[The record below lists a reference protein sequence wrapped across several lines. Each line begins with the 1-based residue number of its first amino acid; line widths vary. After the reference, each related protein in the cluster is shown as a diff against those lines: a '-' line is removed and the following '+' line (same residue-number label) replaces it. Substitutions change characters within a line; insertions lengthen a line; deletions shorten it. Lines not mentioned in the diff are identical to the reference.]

1 MITISRMKR
10 KKTSLA
16 WIIAAAMPVAYQT
29 NALAGEGAG
38 EASSVPGIA
47 EREIARRL
55 ARIQDAQKAMQR
67 GDELFAQGDL
77 DGALSQYRSAKEIFD
92 QLPNAPFIQD
102 WRDLGNLKFAD
113 CSVAVARQKVAA
125 GDYVAARKLIDE
137 ANAAVPGHKKAQL
150 LVSQLDDPD
159 RWPAALTPEHVENV
173 GKVQKG
179 LVTANSSVEIGNY
192 DKALEEYED
201 VLRVDPY
208 NTAAR
213 RGMENAERKR
223 ADYLKTAYDHNR
235 IRMINMVTE
244 AWEHKPP
251 VKGFQVEGTSGGSK
265 APTVYLSQKMQKI
278 VFPQVQFTGAS
289 IDEAVEFL
297 RVKSRD
303 LDTFETDPA
312 RKGVN
317 IILKAG
323 ENAPTASIS
332 LDLKDVPMMEAL
344 RYVTE
349 LAGMKFKVEP
359 FAVLIVPVTETTTE
373 QFTRIYK
380 VPPDFE
386 TMTSGGGDAAAPAAA
401 ADPFAA
407 GGAAPAAASG
417 LIKRQN
423 AKEILSSQGIAFPD
437 GATAVFNKVTSQLIV
452 KNTQPNLDL
461 VEAFV
466 DSIIGRITKQV
477 YVTTK
482 FVEVTQ
488 KNTDELG
495 FDWLLGG
502 LGVNAD
508 NLQVGGGTNG
518 NWGGR
523 VNYTGS
529 IADLVTNGQ
538 IAPVTR
544 GLRSGSRAIRGDSID
559 SLFNSLDA
567 TSDTVSPGVL
577 SLAGIFTDPQ
587 FGVVMRALSQRK
599 GVDLMSAP
607 SVTTKGGQPATV
619 EVVREFIYPTEF
631 DPPQIP
637 TNVGG
642 GGNGGGGGGGGGTT
656 IVSIPVTPTTPTA
669 FEMRPVGVR
678 MEVDPVIGENGSID
692 LNLAPEVTEFDGYI
706 NYGSPIYSV
715 SPNVPIL
722 DIFGNLLGTIPSSR
736 LELTPNIINQPIFS
750 TRKVK
755 TSVTVWDG
763 QTVALGGLIR
773 EDVQDVEDKVP
784 VLGDLPFVGRAFRS
798 EVEDHFKRNLMIFV
812 TASLIDPAGQ
822 RIKLQGSGGSSEEGA
837 DQSNPLLPAVGN

>member
-1 MITISRMKR
+1 MKR
-10 KKTSLA
+10 KQLALLISAAIPLSSLPA
-16 WIIAAAMPVAYQT
+16 QT
-29 NALAGEGAG
+29 QSGGYNN
-38 EASSVPGIA
+38 SVPGIA

-55 ARIQDAQKAMQR
+55 ARIQDAQKAMEK
-67 GDELFAQGDL
+67 GDELFGSGDRET
-77 DGALSQYRSAKEIFD
+77 ALSQYRSAKEVFD

-102 WRDLGNLKFAD
+102 WRELANLKFAD
-113 CSVAVARQKVAA
+113 CSVAVAREKTVA
-125 GDYVAARKLIDE
+125 GDYEAARKLLDE
-137 ANAAVPGHKKAQL
+137 ATAAVPGHKKAAL
-150 LVSQLDDPD
+150 FAAEMNDSD
-159 RWPAALTPEHVENV
+159 RWPQALSAEHVENV

-179 LVTANSSVEIGNY
+179 LIKAASAVEIGNY
-192 DKALEEYED
+192 DQAMEEYED
-201 VLRVDPY
+201 VLRTDPY

-213 RGMENAERKR
+213 RGMELAEQKR
-223 ADYLKTAYDHNR
+223 SQYLTSAYDHNR
-235 IRMINMVTE
+235 VRMLNMVTE

-251 VKGFQVEGTSGGSK
+251 VKGFQVEGTQSGAR

-278 VFPQVQFTGAS
+278 IFPQVAFSGAS

-297 RVKSRD
+297 RIKSRD
-303 LDTFETDPA
+303 LDVFETDPA

-317 IILKAG
+317 IILKPG
-323 ENAPTASIS
+323 DNAPTASIS
-332 LDLKDVPMMEAL
+332 LDLKDVPMVEAL

-349 LAGMKFKVEP
+349 LAGMKYKVEP

-386 TMTSGGGDAAAPAAA
+386 TMGTTGGDAAPAAA
-401 ADPFAA
+401 PADPFAA
-407 GGAAPAAASG
+407 GGGAAAGAASG
-417 LIKRQN
+417 LIRRKS
-423 AKEILSSQGIAFPD
+423 ALEILKEQGIPFPE

-502 LGVNAD
+502 VGVNAD
-508 NLQVGGGTNG
+508 NLDVGGGTNG

-523 VNYTGS
+523 ASYTGS
-529 IADLVTNGQ
+529 IANVLGANNPTTALV
-538 IAPVTR
+538 APVTR
-544 GLRSGSRAIRGDSID
+544 GLRSGSRAVRGDSID
-559 SLFNSLDA
+559 SLFNPIDA
-567 TSDTVSPGVL
+567 TSDTVAPGVL
-577 SLAGIFTDPQ
+577 SIAGIFTDPQ
-587 FGVVMRALSQRK
+587 FGMVIRALSQRK

-619 EVVREFIYPTEF
+619 EVIREFIYPTEF

-637 TNVGG
+637 TNVG
-642 GGNGGGGGGGGGTT
+642 NQTGGGGVGGSSS
-656 IVSIPVTPTTPTA
+656 SIPVTPTTPTA

-692 LNLAPEVTEFDGYI
+692 LNLLPEVTEFDGFV
-706 NYGSPIYSV
+706 NYGNPIYSV
-715 SPNVPIL
+715 QPPTVLNPN
-722 DIFGNLLGTIPSSR
+722 GSR
-736 LELTPNIINQPIFS
+736 VELTPNIINQPIFS

-773 EDVQDVEDKVP
+773 EDVQDVEDKLP
-784 VLGDLPFVGRAFRS
+784 VLGDVPFIGRLFRS
-798 EVEDHFKRNLMIFV
+798 QVEDHFKRNLMIFV
-812 TASLIDPAGQ
+812 TASLIDPAGN
-822 RIKLQGSGGSSEEGA
+822 RIRNQGTGSSTEESA
-837 DQSNPLLPAVGN
+837 ETPNPLLPPVGN

>member
-1 MITISRMKR
+1 MMKIR
-10 KKTSLA
+10 IALLV
-16 WIIAAAMPVAYQT
+16 AAAAPMVSAPVF
-29 NALAGEGAG
+29 AGEGG
-38 EASSVPGIA
+38 VGGGVPGIA
-47 EREIARRL
+47 EREISRRL
-55 ARIQDAQKAMQR
+55 ARIEDARQAMQK
-67 GDELFAQGDL
+67 GDELYAKGDHE
-77 DGALSQYRSAKEIFD
+77 GALAQYRAAKEIFD

-102 WRDLGNLKFAD
+102 WRDLANLKFAD
-113 CSVAVARQKVAA
+113 CAAQVAREKAVI
-125 GDYVAARKLIDE
+125 GDYETARKLIAE
-137 ANAAVPGHKKAQL
+137 ALAAVPGHKAAKLFAL
-150 LVSQLDDPD
+150 HLDDPD
-159 RWPAALTPEHVENV
+159 RWPPALTPEHVENV

-179 LVTANSSVEIGNY
+179 LLLGSSSTEIGNY
-192 DKALEEYED
+192 DQALSQFED
-201 VLRVDPY
+201 VLRIDPY

-213 RGMENAERKR
+213 RGMELAERKR
-223 ADYLKTAYDHNR
+223 AEYFESARDHQR
-235 IRMINMVTE
+235 SRMLNIVNE
-244 AWEHKPP
+244 AWEHKPA
-251 VKGFQVEGTSGGSK
+251 VKGLRVENSTDGGK

-278 VFPQVQFTGAS
+278 IFPQVQFSGAS

-303 LDTFETDPA
+303 LDVEEQDPA

-323 ENAPTASIS
+323 DNPSTASIS
-332 LDLKDVPMMEAL
+332 LDLKDVPMVEAL

-359 FAVLIVPVTETTTE
+359 FAVLIVPVSETTAE

-386 TMTSGGGDAAAPAAA
+386 SMGSGAGAAPAAA
-401 ADPFAA
+401 AAPADPFAA
-407 GGAAPAAASG
+407 GGAATPAASG
-417 LIKRQN
+417 LLARQN
-423 AKEILSSQGIAFPD
+423 ALEILKSQGIPFPE

-466 DSIIGRITKQV
+466 DSIIGRVTKQV
-477 YVTTK
+477 YITSK

-502 LGVNAD
+502 AGGNVEL
-508 NLQVGGGTNG
+508 GGGTTG
-518 NWGGR
+518 NSGVR
-523 VNYTGS
+523 ANYSGTL
-529 IADLVTNGQ
+529 ADLVTAGTVN
-538 IAPVTR
+538 PVTR

-559 SLFNSLDA
+559 SLFNPTDSSA
-567 TSDTVSPGVL
+567 DTVSPGVL
-577 SLAGIFTDPQ
+577 SIAGIFTDPQ
-587 FGVVMRALSQRK
+587 FGMVLRALSQRK

-607 SVTTKGGQPATV
+607 SVTTKGGQQATV

-642 GGNGGGGGGGGGTT
+642 GGGGLGIAGGAAS
-656 IVSIPVTPTTPTA
+656 SIPVTPTTPTA

-692 LNLAPEVTEFDGYI
+692 LNLLPEVTEFDGFI
-706 NYGSPIYSV
+706 NYGSPIYSIQ
-715 SPNVPIL
+715 P
-722 DIFGNLLGTIPSSR
+722 PSFVGGVLTPASKV
-736 LELTPNIINQPIFS
+736 ELTPNIINQPIFS

-773 EDVQDVEDKVP
+773 EDVQDVEDKLP
-784 VLGDLPFVGRAFRS
+784 VVGDLPFIGRLFRS

-812 TASLIDPAGQ
+812 TAVLIDPAGQ
-822 RIKLQGSGGSSEEGA
+822 RISGQGSVGGAAADTGA
-837 DQSNPLLPAVGN
+837 NPLLPPVGN

>member
-1 MITISRMKR
+1 MTTNSRMKR
-10 KKTSLA
+10 KKPSLA
-16 WIIAAAMPVAYQT
+16 LIIAAAMPVAVQT
-29 NALAGEGAG
+29 VSLAGEGAG
-38 EASSVPGIA
+38 YASTVPGIA

-55 ARIQDAQKAMQR
+55 ARIQDAQKAMAR
-67 GDELFAQGDL
+67 GDELFAQGDQE
-77 DGALSQYRSAKEIFD
+77 GALAQYRAAKEIFD

-102 WRDLGNLKFAD
+102 WRDLANLKFAD
-113 CSVAVARQKVAA
+113 CAVAVARQKVAS
-125 GDYVAARKLIDE
+125 GDYPAARKLLDE
-137 ANAAVPGHKKAQL
+137 AFAAAPGHKKAQL
-150 LVSQLDDPD
+150 LASQMEDPD
-159 RWPAALTPEHVENV
+159 RWPPALTPEHVENV

-179 LVTANSSVEIGNY
+179 LVLANSSVEIGNY

-201 VLRVDPY
+201 VLRIDPY

-223 ADYLKTAYDHNR
+223 ADYLKSAYDHNR
-235 IRMINMVTE
+235 IRMLNMVTE

-278 VFPQVQFTGAS
+278 VFPQVQFSGAS
-289 IDEAVEFL
+289 IEEAVEFL

-317 IILKAG
+317 IILKPG
-323 ENAPTASIS
+323 ESAPTASIS

-386 TMTSGGGDAAAPAAA
+386 TMTSGGGDSAAPAAP

-417 LIKRQN
+417 LTKRQN
-423 AKEILSSQGIAFPD
+423 AKEILTSQGIAFPE
-437 GATAVFNKVTSQLIV
+437 GASAVFNKVTSQLIV

-466 DSIIGRITKQV
+466 DSIIGQITKQV

-502 LGVNAD
+502 VGVSAD
-508 NLQVGGGTNG
+508 NLQVSGGTDG

-523 VNYTGS
+523 VNYSGS

-559 SLFNSLDA
+559 SLFNSVDA
-567 TSDTVSPGVL
+567 TSDTVSPGIL

-587 FGVVMRALSQRK
+587 FGMVIRALSQRK

-642 GGNGGGGGGGGGTT
+642 GGNGGNNGGTT

-784 VLGDLPFVGRAFRS
+784 VLGDMPFIGRLFRS

-822 RIKLQGSGGSSEEGA
+822 KIKLQGSGASASEGA
-837 DQSNPLLPAVGN
+837 EGENPLLPSVGN

>member
-1 MITISRMKR
+1 MIHPSRMKKNR
-10 KKTSLA
+10 IALLVAAFAPMVTVTS
-16 WIIAAAMPVAYQT
+16 Q
-29 NALAGEGAG
+29 AGEGNFG
-38 EASSVPGIA
+38 SVPGIA
-47 EREIARRL
+47 EREISRRM
-55 ARIQDAQKAMQR
+55 ARIEDARQAMQK
-67 GDELFAQGDL
+67 GDELYAKGDHE
-77 DGALSQYRSAKEIFD
+77 GALAQYRAAKEIFD

-102 WRDLGNLKFAD
+102 WRDLANLKFAD
-113 CSVAVARQKVAA
+113 CASQVAREKAA
-125 GDYVAARKLIDE
+125 IGDYVAARKLLDE
-137 ANAAVPGHKKAQL
+137 ALLAVPGHKGAKLFAQ
-150 LVSQLDDPD
+150 QLDDPD
-159 RWPAALTPEHVENV
+159 RWPPALTPEHIENV
-173 GKVQKG
+173 AKVQKG
-179 LVTANSSVEIGNY
+179 LLLGASSVEIGKY
-192 DKALEEYED
+192 DSALSQYED

-213 RGMENAERKR
+213 RGMELAERKR
-223 ADYLKTAYDHNR
+223 AEYFESARDHQR
-235 IRMINMVTE
+235 SRMLNMVNE
-244 AWEHKPP
+244 AWEYKPP
-251 VKGFQVEGTSGGSK
+251 VKGLSIESTSTGGK
-265 APTVYLSQKMQKI
+265 APSGYLSAKMEGI
-278 VFPQVQFTGAS
+278 VFPQVEFSGAT
-289 IDEAVEFL
+289 IEEAVEFL

-303 LDTFETDPA
+303 LDVTETDPA

-323 ENAPTASIS
+323 DSASAASIS
-332 LDLKDVPMMEAL
+332 LSLKDVPMLEAL

-386 TMTSGGGDAAAPAAA
+386 SMGSNPGAAAAPAAA

-407 GGAAPAAASG
+407 GGGAAAPTVSG
-417 LIKRQN
+417 LIARQS
-423 AKEILSSQGIAFPD
+423 ALDILKSQGIPFPE
-437 GATAVFNKVTSQLIV
+437 GASAVFNKVTSQLII

-461 VEAFV
+461 AEAFV
-466 DSIIGRITKQV
+466 DSIRGRVTKQV
-477 YVTTK
+477 HVSSK

-502 LGVNAD
+502 GGGSNPVS
-508 NLQVGGGTNG
+508 VSGGTNG
-518 NWGGR
+518 NSGVR
-523 VNYTGS
+523 STYTGDL
-529 IADLVTNGQ
+529 AGLVTGGAV
-538 IAPVTR
+538 APVTR

-559 SLFNSLDA
+559 SLFNPTDA
-567 TSDTVSPGVL
+567 GADTVAPGVL
-577 SLAGIFTDPQ
+577 SIAGIFTDPQ
-587 FGVVMRALSQRK
+587 FGMVIRALSQRK

-642 GGNGGGGGGGGGTT
+642 GGGGGTT
-656 IVSIPVTPTTPTA
+656 GGSSQAIPVTPTTPTA

-692 LNLAPEVTEFDGYI
+692 LNLLPEVTEFDGFI

-715 SPNVPIL
+715 TAAHTVV
-722 DIFGNLLGTIPSSR
+722 DAIFGTITNIPASKA
-736 LELTPNIINQPIFS
+736 ELTPNIINQPIFS

-773 EDVQDVEDKVP
+773 EDVQDVEDKLP
-784 VLGDLPFVGRAFRS
+784 VMGDLPFVGRLFRT

-812 TASLIDPAGQ
+812 TATLIDPAGQ
-822 RIKLQGSGGSSEEGA
+822 RITPQSTTDGGGA
-837 DQSNPLLPAVGN
+837 DGSNPLLPSIGN

>member
-1 MITISRMKR
+1 MTKHSIALMVAATIPMSG
-10 KKTSLA
+10 TH
-16 WIIAAAMPVAYQT
+16 V
-29 NALAGEGAG
+29 LAGDGG
-38 EASSVPGIA
+38 LGGGVPGIA
-47 EREIARRL
+47 EREITRRM
-55 ARIQDAQKAMQR
+55 ARIEDARQAMAK
-67 GDELFAQGDL
+67 GDELFAQGDHE
-77 DGALSQYRSAKEIFD
+77 GALAQYRAAKEIFD

-102 WRDLGNLKFAD
+102 WRDLANLKFAD
-113 CSVAVARQKVAA
+113 CAVTVAREKAA
-125 GDYVAARKLIDE
+125 KGDYVSARKLLDE
-137 ANAAVPGHKKAQL
+137 AVLAVPGHKKAL
-150 LVSQLDDPD
+150 LFAAQLDDPD
-159 RWPAALTPEHVENV
+159 RWPPALTPEHVDNV
-173 GKVQKG
+173 GKVGKS
-179 LVTANSSVEIGNY
+179 LLLAASSVEIGNY

-201 VLRVDPY
+201 VLRIDPY

-213 RGMENAERKR
+213 RGMELAERKR
-223 ADYLKTAYDHNR
+223 ADYFDSARDHQR
-235 IRMINMVTE
+235 IRMLNIVNE
-244 AWEHKPP
+244 AWEHKPA
-251 VKGFQVEGTSGGSK
+251 VKGFQVENTLGGGK

-278 VFPQVQFTGAS
+278 VFPQVQFSGAS
-289 IDEAVEFL
+289 IEEAVEFL

-317 IILKAG
+317 IILKPG

-332 LDLKDVPMMEAL
+332 LDLKDVPMQEAL

-349 LAGMKFKVEP
+349 LAGMKYKVEP

-386 TMTSGGGDAAAPAAA
+386 SMSSGGGGDAAAPAAP

-407 GGAAPAAASG
+407 GGGAAATVTG
-417 LIKRQN
+417 LTKRQS
-423 AKEILSSQGIAFPD
+423 ALEILRGQGILFPE

-466 DSIIGRITKQV
+466 DSIINQITKQV
-477 YVTTK
+477 YITTK

-502 LGVNAD
+502 FGTNSDGV
-508 NLQVGGGTNG
+508 VIGGGSDG
-518 NWGGR
+518 NWGGN
-523 VNYTGS
+523 VSYTGTL
-529 IADLVTNGQ
+529 ADLVTNGAV
-538 IAPVTR
+538 APVTR
-544 GLRSGSRAIRGDSID
+544 GLRTGSRAIRGDSVD
-559 SLFNSLDA
+559 SLFSTTA
-567 TSDTVSPGVL
+567 AGSDTVAPGVL
-577 SLAGIFTDPQ
+577 SVAGIFTDPQ
-587 FGVVMRALSQRK
+587 FGMVIRALSQRK

-607 SVTTKGGQPATV
+607 SVTTKGGQQATV

-642 GGNGGGGGGGGGTT
+642 GAGGVGGGGSTA
-656 IVSIPVTPTTPTA
+656 IPVTPTTPTA

-692 LNLAPEVTEFDGYI
+692 LNLLPEVTEFDGFI
-706 NYGSPIYSV
+706 NYGSPIFSV
-715 SPNVPIL
+715 TPRSAIL
-722 DIFGNLLGTIPSSR
+722 DFFGNIIGFNEESR

-750 TRKVK
+750 SRKVK

-773 EDVQDVEDKVP
+773 EDVQDVEDKLP
-784 VLGDLPFVGRAFRS
+784 VLGDIPILGRLFRS

-812 TASLIDPAGQ
+812 TAVLIDPAGQ
-822 RIKLQGSGGSSEEGA
+822 RIKAQGSGSPIPD
-837 DQSNPLLPAVGN
+837 DQAANPILLPPVGN